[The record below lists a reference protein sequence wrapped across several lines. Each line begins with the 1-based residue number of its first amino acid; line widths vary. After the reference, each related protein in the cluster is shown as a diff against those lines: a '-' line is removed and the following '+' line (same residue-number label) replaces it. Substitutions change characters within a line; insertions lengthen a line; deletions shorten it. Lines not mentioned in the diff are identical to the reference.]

1 MMDLKRF
8 FRNPFDD
15 PQISD
20 DELRA
25 FAEDHLGRLSAANTG
40 GEFDSRLTNTTA
52 AFTAFFGQVTSNEL
66 KVALQKAATQQMN
79 TRWTAFVAYMTRGG
93 EARVA
98 DRAGNPSALYT
109 EFFPR
114 GLSEFHQAKVIDQQS
129 LADRVKQLATTNAAT
144 LGQDFADTVSGLVD
158 AHNAARA
165 AQVTSKGQTVD
176 AGTDRRTLRAAMEVQ
191 LFDNVLELA
200 QKHQGA
206 PDASANYFDQ
216 SLLENPQAT
225 PVPVPAPPA
234 PNP

>member
-40 GEFDSRLTNTTA
+40 GEFNARITDTTA
-52 AFTAFFGQVTSNEL
+52 AFTAFFGQVTNNEV
-66 KVALQKAATQQMN
+66 KVAVQKAATQEMN
-79 TRWTAFVAYMTRGG
+79 ARWTAFVAYMTNRG

-114 GLSEFHQAKVIDQQS
+114 GLSEYHQAKVIDQQS
-129 LADRVKQLATTNAAT
+129 LADRVKQLATTNATT
-144 LGQDFADTVSGLVD
+144 LGTDFVTTVSDLVD
-158 AHNAARA
+158 AYNTARA

-176 AGTDRRTLRAAMEVQ
+176 AGADRRTLRAAMEVQ

-200 QKHQGA
+200 QKHKGD
-206 PDASANYFDQ
+206 PDAATSYFDQ

-225 PVPVPAPPA
+225 TPVEPQPPA